1 MKKSYVV
8 IGMGR
13 FGSSVAERLYELG
26 NEVLAIDTDPD
37 KVQRMESKV
46 TCAVVADARDEEV
59 LRSLGARS
67 CDCAVV
73 AIGSDLATCIIATLN
88 LKDLGVPQVI
98 CKATDEL
105 RKDAARA
112 QHSRKAGREY
122 HRHPPRRKDRGRPG
136 RGLCAEG
143 KHGAC
148 RSRHKRQA
156 GKAQAMKQE
165 HITSRQNPLLV
176 HIRKLASSRSYRKT
190 CGEFVAEGTKLLEEA
205 AKWWPDLRTVVCRES
220 VTLCNL
226 PDTVRVVTVPEDVL
240 KSVSTVD
247 TPQGAIF
254 VCGLPQKAKAEL
266 TPGTLLLDGIQDPGN
281 LGTMLRTADAL
292 GVPVALLDGCADPY
306 SFKTVRASMGAVFRM
321 AVPQITEEEA
331 LAQCREK
338 KLMLTVTA
346 LNDQAV
352 DIRSADLT
360 NAVAVIGS
368 EGQGVRKSIL
378 DAAEQSVIIP
388 MQPHCE
394 SLNAAIA
401 AAIVM
406 WQMKNG

>member
-1 MKKSYVV
+1 M
-8 IGMGR
+8 R
-13 FGSSVAERLYELG
+13 
-26 NEVLAIDTDPD
+26 
-37 KVQRMESKV
+37 
-46 TCAVVADARDEEV
+46 
-59 LRSLGARS
+59 
-67 CDCAVV
+67 
-73 AIGSDLATCIIATLN
+73 
-88 LKDLGVPQVI
+88 
-98 CKATDEL
+98 
-105 RKDAARA
+105 
-112 QHSRKAGREY
+112 
-122 HRHPPRRKDRGRPG
+122 
-136 RGLCAEG
+136 
-143 KHGAC
+143 
-148 RSRHKRQA
+148 
-156 GKAQAMKQE
+156 QE

-176 HIRKLASSRSYRKT
+176 HIRKLASSRSYRKA

-254 VCGLPQKAKAEL
+254 VCGLPEKTKAEL
-266 TPGTLLLDGIQDPGN
+266 IPGTLLLDGIQDPGN

-292 GVPVALLDGCADPY
+292 GVPAALLDGCADPY

-321 AVPQITEEEA
+321 ALPQITEEEA
-331 LAQCREK
+331 LAQCKEK
-338 KLMLTVTA
+338 KLMLTITA
-346 LNDQAV
+346 LNEQAV
-352 DIRSADLT
+352 DIRSADLSS
-360 NAVAVIGS
+360 AVAVIGS

-394 SLNAAIA
+394 SLNAAVA

>member
-1 MKKSYVV
+1 
-8 IGMGR
+8 
-13 FGSSVAERLYELG
+13 
-26 NEVLAIDTDPD
+26 
-37 KVQRMESKV
+37 
-46 TCAVVADARDEEV
+46 
-59 LRSLGARS
+59 
-67 CDCAVV
+67 
-73 AIGSDLATCIIATLN
+73 
-88 LKDLGVPQVI
+88 
-98 CKATDEL
+98 
-105 RKDAARA
+105 
-112 QHSRKAGREY
+112 
-122 HRHPPRRKDRGRPG
+122 
-136 RGLCAEG
+136 
-143 KHGAC
+143 
-148 RSRHKRQA
+148 
-156 GKAQAMKQE
+156 MKQE

-176 HIRKLASSRSYRKT
+176 HIRKLASSRSYRKAS
-190 CGEFVAEGTKLLEEA
+190 GEFVAEGTKLLEEA
-205 AKWWPDLRTVVCRES
+205 AKWWPDLRTVVCREG
-220 VTLCNL
+220 VTLRNL

-240 KSVSTVD
+240 KSISTVD

-266 TPGTLLLDGIQDPGN
+266 MPGTLLLDGIQDPGN

-292 GVPVALLDGCADPY
+292 GVPAALLDGCADPY
-306 SFKTVRASMGAVFRM
+306 SYKTVRASMGAVFRM

-378 DAAEQSVIIP
+378 DAAEKSVIIP

-394 SLNAAIA
+394 SLNAAVA

-406 WQMKNG
+406 WQMKNGN